1 MRFRFSFGQAAAMY
15 LTVLGF
21 LLVVFVAALI
31 SGTTFLQD
39 HTEGEPGRQSEA
51 DKTPPVISTFPGE
64 TEQPAAPLPR
74 AAADLDQARMELPQ
88 SSGPERGPGSPSSD
102 TQPADSGAMP
112 RPASGEESQESLL
125 PPALAQE
132 EDPVDQAAPPPA
144 GSFTIQVAA
153 HSTQEE
159 ASQTLSR
166 LRISGFQGSIRHPK
180 PGDPDRLIR
189 VWVGSFPSI
198 EAARP
203 LERELKDAGFQTYIR
218 RVN

>member
-1 MRFRFSFGQAAAMY
+1 M
-15 LTVLGF
+15 
-21 LLVVFVAALI
+21 
-31 SGTTFLQD
+31 
-39 HTEGEPGRQSEA
+39 
-51 DKTPPVISTFPGE
+51 
-64 TEQPAAPLPR
+64 
-74 AAADLDQARMELPQ
+74 PQ
-88 SSGPERGPGSPSSD
+88 
-102 TQPADSGAMP
+102 
-112 RPASGEESQESLL
+112 PASGEESQEGLL

-132 EDPVDQAAPPPA
+132 EEPVNQAAPPPA

-166 LRISGFQGSIRHPK
+166 LQISGFQGSIRHPK

-189 VWVGSFPSI
+189 VWVGSFPNI